1 MDDAVAEVTR
11 QNDVVHPEGEA
22 VANVAVEE
30 TPVWIEVVERLLVA
44 QDYIDIEDIFA
55 SIDKNFDE
63 LGLHEL
69 IVGDFINVLIN
80 NVDKYLWQTTSYDGS
95 STRDMIINAISSLPR
110 VKELDKKRR
119 ARLV

>member
-55 SIDKNFDE
+55 SIDKSFDE

-95 STRDMIINAISSLPR
+95 STRDMIINAISSLPS